1 MPHGACFRCIAGIQ
15 SQMRD
20 IERSTEDNEEDK
32 VSTIPGVLK
41 VEVKLFPISQRA
53 ALDQLEGML
62 ATIRSQPR
70 PV

>member
-1 MPHGACFRCIAGIQ
+1 
-15 SQMRD
+15 MRD

-62 ATIRSQPR
+62 ATIRSQTR